1 MTALGWEVGEAVP
14 CHTGGNL
21 RTRSLPAPQS
31 QARGTAASR
40 HTLLSGNLP
49 PEPAHA
55 ATGDPPPPG
64 EQHGRPEP
72 TSVPHVRPPRWP
84 PHSGS
89 QGRRRTGPR
98 ALPSSPARPQGWRH
112 QAWGVPSPR
121 PPPPGPGRAAPR
133 ASGPSACLSVVF
145 AVCAETGA
153 ELDVPRTNAPTT
165 QGHPSLRVPR
175 CSRTLRCRPADQ
187 TTRSGADGRPGRQD
201 VHCGRKPGPPRPAR
215 SWRGA
220 RPPRAA

>member
-1 MTALGWEVGEAVP
+1 MKPSPATPGVTSEPGRSRPRSHGPEGRRRLA
-14 CHTGGNL
+14 
-21 RTRSLPAPQS
+21 TRCF
-31 QARGTAASR
+31 RGTCPPSQ
-40 HTLLSGNLP
+40 HTQPL
-49 PEPAHA
+49 
-55 ATGDPPPPG
+55 ATRLHLGSSTAGPSP
-64 EQHGRPEP
+64 RPSP
-72 TSVPHVRPPRWP
+72 TSVPHGGPHTAAHRAAAGPGPSSAVESSSSTGVEAPGLGRPLAKTPA
-84 PHSGS
+84 
-89 QGRRRTGPR
+89 PR
-98 ALPSSPARPQGWRH
+98 AWACSPP
-112 QAWGVPSPR
+112 
-121 PPPPGPGRAAPR
+121 

-187 TTRSGADGRPGRQD
+187 TARSGADGRPGRQD